1 MILSIKKHVL
11 IWKYS
16 CRNMF
21 IPIIYTGSF
30 PYGDASANRI
40 LSYAVE
46 MAKFGHE
53 VQVMSL
59 VTYDQPFTDKEREDL
74 MRCSAITYRGI
85 NVHYVSGADFWPREK
100 GKKVRKLWLYLRGI
114 IRATS
119 LLNKRKGDYTS
130 IMTYSSSIFQHF
142 WFSYVAKKNHVKLI
156 IERAELPSIE
166 QEKSRYEKSFLG
178 RLLILLTK
186 KAFKKPDAWI
196 LETQHLVDYY
206 IPLGKPNC
214 PYLIVPMTVDIAKY
228 SEPTKTFSPYSPY
241 IAYCGNMSEADG
253 ISILIKAFSFIADKF
268 PSYKLVL
275 AGDSSA
281 VPAQK
286 QLVSDMGLDN
296 RVVFLGRI
304 SSETVPQFLKN
315 ASLLV
320 LASPTSIRSTTTM
333 PCKVGE
339 YLCTGNPVVVTN
351 LGEIPKYL
359 TDGVSAF
366 LPEPDSP
373 EQFALGL
380 EKAMNTDKDTLISI
394 GKEGYRVAEA
404 NFNSTVQAKRI
415 MEFLIELADK

>member
-1 MILSIKKHVL
+1 M
-11 IWKYS
+11 Y
-16 CRNMF
+16 

-30 PYGDASANRI
+30 PYGQASANRV

-46 MAKFGHE
+46 MANLGQE
-53 VQVMSL
+53 VQVISL
-59 VTYDQPFTDKEREDL
+59 VTYDQPFTDEERADL
-74 MRCSAITYRGI
+74 MKHAAITYKGV
-85 NVHYVSGADFWPREK
+85 NVHYVSGRNFWPREK
-100 GKKVRKLWLYLRGI
+100 GKKVKKLWLYLKGVL
-114 IRATS
+114 RATK
-119 LLNKRKGDYTS
+119 LLKRRKGEYKS
-130 IMTYSSSIFQHF
+130 VIMYGSSVFQYF
-142 WFSYVAKKNHVKLI
+142 WLSRVVKRNNAKLVV
-156 IERAELPSIE
+156 ERAELPSIE
-166 QEKSRYEKSFLG
+166 QKKSRYEKSFTG
-178 RLLILLTK
+178 RLLIHLTK
-186 KAFKKPDAWI
+186 KAFNKPDAWI

-214 PYLIVPMTVDIAKY
+214 PYLVVPMTVDIDKY
-228 SEPTKTFSPYSPY
+228 SEPSKIFSPYSPY
-241 IAYCGNMSEADG
+241 IAYCGNMSETDG
-253 ISILIKAFSFIADKF
+253 ISILIKAFSFIADKS

-286 QLVSDMGLDN
+286 RLVAELGLDN

-304 SSETVPQFLKN
+304 KSETVPQFLKN
-315 ASLLV
+315 ASFLV
-320 LASPTSIRSTTTM
+320 LASPTSVRSTTTM

-366 LPEPDSP
+366 LPEADSP
-373 EQFALGL
+373 EKFAMGL

-415 MEFLIELADK
+415 VEFLIELADK

>member
-130 IMTYSSSIFQHF
+130 IMTLSSSIFQHF

-394 GKEGYRVAEA
+394 GKEGYKVAEA
-404 NFNSTVQAKRI
+404 NFNSAIQTKRI
-415 MEFLIELADK
+415 VDFLIELAKK

>member
-1 MILSIKKHVL
+1 M
-11 IWKYS
+11 Y
-16 CRNMF
+16 

-30 PYGDASANRI
+30 PYGKASANRV

-46 MAKFGHE
+46 MAKLGHE
-53 VQVMSL
+53 VQVITL
-59 VTYDQPFTDKEREDL
+59 VTYDQPFTDEEREDL
-74 MRCSAITYRGI
+74 MRRFAITYRGV
-85 NVHYVSGADFWPREK
+85 NVHYALGRDFWPREK
-100 GKKVRKLWLYLRGI
+100 GKKVKKLRLYLRGAI
-114 IRATS
+114 KARK

-130 IMTYSSSIFQHF
+130 IMMLSSSIFQHF
-142 WFSYVAKKNHVKLI
+142 WFSRIAKRNNAKLVV
-156 IERAELPSIE
+156 ERAELPSIE
-166 QEKSRYEKSFLG
+166 QEKNIYQKSFLG
-178 RLLILLTK
+178 CLLIHLTK

-196 LETQHLVDYY
+196 LETQNLVDYY
-206 IPLGKPNC
+206 IPLGRPNS
-214 PYLIVPMTVDIAKY
+214 PYLVVPMTVDIAKY
-228 SEPTKTFSPYSPY
+228 SEPAKTFSPYSPY

-253 ISILIKAFSFIADKF
+253 ISILIKAFALIADKF

-275 AGDSSA
+275 AGDSPA

-286 QLVSDMGLDN
+286 QLVEELGLDN

-304 SSETVPQFLKN
+304 ESETVPQFLTN
-315 ASLLV
+315 ASFLV

-366 LPEPDSP
+366 LPEADSP
-373 EQFALGL
+373 EKFAMGL
-380 EKAMNTDKDTLISI
+380 EKAIITDRDTLKSI
-394 GKEGYRVAEA
+394 GREGYKVAEA

-415 MEFLIELADK
+415 VEFLIELADK

>member
-1 MILSIKKHVL
+1 M
-11 IWKYS
+11 Y
-16 CRNMF
+16 

-46 MAKFGHE
+46 MANLGQE
-53 VQVMSL
+53 VQVISL
-59 VTYDQPFTDKEREDL
+59 VTYDQPFTDEEREDF

-130 IMTYSSSIFQHF
+130 IMTLSSSIFQHF

-178 RLLILLTK
+178 CLFIYFTK

-286 QLVSDMGLDN
+286 QLVTELGLDN

-304 SSETVPQFLKN
+304 SSETVPQFLTN
-315 ASLLV
+315 ASFLA
-320 LASPTSIRSTTTM
+320 LASPTSVRSTTTM

-394 GKEGYRVAEA
+394 GKEGYKVAEA
-404 NFNSTVQAKRI
+404 NFNSAIQTKRI
-415 MEFLIELADK
+415 VDFLIELAKK

>member
-1 MILSIKKHVL
+1 
-11 IWKYS
+11 
-16 CRNMF
+16 MF

-130 IMTYSSSIFQHF
+130 IMTLSSSIFQHF

-275 AGDSSA
+275 AGDSPA
-281 VPAQK
+281 VSAQK
-286 QLVSDMGLDN
+286 RLVAELGLDN
-296 RVVFLGRI
+296 RIVFLGRI
-304 SSETVPQFLKN
+304 ESETVPQFLKN
-315 ASLLV
+315 ASFLV
-320 LASPTSIRSTTTM
+320 LASPTSVRSTTTM

-394 GKEGYRVAEA
+394 GKEGYKVAEA
-404 NFNSTVQAKRI
+404 NFNSAIQTKRI
-415 MEFLIELADK
+415 VDFLIELAKK

>member
-1 MILSIKKHVL
+1 
-11 IWKYS
+11 
-16 CRNMF
+16 MF

-394 GKEGYRVAEA
+394 GKEGYKVAEA
-404 NFNSTVQAKRI
+404 NFNSAIQTKRI
-415 MEFLIELADK
+415 VDFLIELAKK

>member
-1 MILSIKKHVL
+1 M
-11 IWKYS
+11 Y
-16 CRNMF
+16 

-30 PYGDASANRI
+30 PYGKASANRV

-46 MAKFGHE
+46 MAKCGHE
-53 VQVMSL
+53 VEVISL
-59 VTYDQPFTDKEREDL
+59 VTYDQPFTDEEREDL
-74 MRCSAITYRGI
+74 IRRSAITYRGV
-85 NVHYVSGADFWPREK
+85 NVHYASGKDFWPRGE
-100 GKKVRKLWLYLRGI
+100 GYKVRKLWLYLRGI
-114 IRATS
+114 LSARS
-119 LLNKRKGDYTS
+119 LLNKRKGDYLS
-130 IMTYSSSIFQHF
+130 IMMLSSSIFQYF
-142 WFSYVAKKNHVKLI
+142 WFSSVAKRNNAKLV

-166 QEKSRYEKSFLG
+166 QNKSKYEKSFLG
-178 RLLILLTK
+178 RLLIYFTK

-206 IPLGKPNC
+206 IPLAKPNC
-214 PYLIVPMTVDIAKY
+214 PYLVVPMTVDIAKY
-228 SEPTKTFSPYSPY
+228 SLPTKMLSPYSPY

-253 ISILIKAFSFIADKF
+253 ISILIKAFALVAEKF

-286 QLVSDMGLDN
+286 QLVTELDLNN

-304 SSETVPQFLKN
+304 SSEAVPQFLTN
-315 ASLLV
+315 ASFLA

-339 YLCTGNPVVVTN
+339 YLCTANPVIVTN

-366 LPEPDSP
+366 LPEADSP
-373 EQFALGL
+373 EKFAKAL
-380 EKAMNTDKDTLISI
+380 EKAMNTDRDTLISI
-394 GKEGYRVAEA
+394 GREGYKVAEA

-415 MEFLIELADK
+415 VDFLIELAEKQSLLL

>member
-1 MILSIKKHVL
+1 
-11 IWKYS
+11 
-16 CRNMF
+16 
-21 IPIIYTGSF
+21 
-30 PYGDASANRI
+30 
-40 LSYAVE
+40 

-130 IMTYSSSIFQHF
+130 IMTLSSSIFQHF

-228 SEPTKTFSPYSPY
+228 YEPTKTFSPYSPY

-394 GKEGYRVAEA
+394 GKEGYKVAEA
-404 NFNSTVQAKRI
+404 NFNSAIQTKRI
-415 MEFLIELADK
+415 VDFLIELAKK

>member
-1 MILSIKKHVL
+1 M
-11 IWKYS
+11 Y
-16 CRNMF
+16 

-30 PYGDASANRI
+30 PYGQASANRV

-46 MAKFGHE
+46 MANLGQE
-53 VQVMSL
+53 VQVISL
-59 VTYDQPFTDKEREDL
+59 VTYDQPFTDEERADL
-74 MRCSAITYRGI
+74 MKHAAITYKGV
-85 NVHYVSGADFWPREK
+85 NVHYVSGRNFWPREK
-100 GKKVRKLWLYLRGI
+100 GKKVKKLWLYLRGI
-114 IRATS
+114 LRAKS

-130 IMTYSSSIFQHF
+130 IMMLSSSIFQHF
-142 WFSYVAKKNHVKLI
+142 WFSRIAKKNNAKLI
-156 IERAELPSIE
+156 VERAELPSIE

-178 RLLILLTK
+178 CLFIYFTK

-206 IPLGKPNC
+206 IPLGRPNC

-228 SEPTKTFSPYSPY
+228 SEPNKTFSPYSPY

-253 ISILIKAFSFIADKF
+253 ISILIKAFALIADKF

-286 QLVSDMGLDN
+286 QLVADMGLGN

-304 SSETVPQFLKN
+304 ASETVPQFLKN
-315 ASLLV
+315 ASFLV
-320 LASPTSIRSTTTM
+320 LASPTSVRSTTTM

-339 YLCTGNPVVVTN
+339 YLCTSNPVVVTN

-373 EQFALGL
+373 ENFANGLG
-380 EKAMNTDKDTLISI
+380 KALNTDKDTLVSI
-394 GKEGYRVAEA
+394 GREGYKVAEE
-404 NFNSTVQAKRI
+404 NFNSAVQAKRLVD
-415 MEFLIELADK
+415 FLIELSKK

>member
-1 MILSIKKHVL
+1 
-11 IWKYS
+11 
-16 CRNMF
+16 MF

-130 IMTYSSSIFQHF
+130 IMTLSSSIFQHF

-394 GKEGYRVAEA
+394 GKEGYKVAEA
-404 NFNSTVQAKRI
+404 NFNSAIQTKRI
-415 MEFLIELADK
+415 VDFLIELAKK